1 MNKSIEITPT
11 LSSEEEEILNPTAL
25 QLLTLLHRQLN
36 SRRLEL
42 LKQRKQNQSELD
54 DGRKPDFLMN
64 FKIVVLK

>member
-42 LKQRKQNQSELD
+42 LKQRKQKS
-54 DGRKPDFLMN
+54 
-64 FKIVVLK
+64 